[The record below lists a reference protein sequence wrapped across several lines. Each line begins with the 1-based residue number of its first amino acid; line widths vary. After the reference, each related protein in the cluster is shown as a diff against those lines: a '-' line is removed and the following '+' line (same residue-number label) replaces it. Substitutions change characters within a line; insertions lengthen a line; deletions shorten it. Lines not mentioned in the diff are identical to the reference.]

1 MDIIHNPNYFYSILY
16 IMKKIIIIVSMTIL
30 IIIWG
35 YVYKINEDKNI
46 KNDMIVAF
54 TQFDSNQISS
64 LFLDSDYINNTLW
77 HYQKNLRTQKIYYLP
92 VQNNK
97 KWMNIITWVDYDSF
111 TPINLQRSKDKNYYY
126 LDGKITDLVTE
137 FNPIMLGAGSYI
149 VDDNYVYDGAW
160 EKIEWI
166 DRKSFQL
173 LGIWTMYAKD
183 KNHIYIG
190 SNIFTGVDYESFEW
204 LNRNYAKDKGN
215 VYIGRNIVTWADSMS
230 FESLFRPV
238 LDNEKENIL
247 YDSKDNNN
255 YYKNWIIVL
264 L

>member
-1 MDIIHNPNYFYSILY
+1 MN
-16 IMKKIIIIVSMTIL
+16 L
-30 IIIWG
+30 II
-35 YVYKINEDKNI
+35 ENI
-46 KNDMIVAF
+46 KF
-54 TQFDSNQISS
+54 EPQFLITNLSKENIDFS
-64 LFLDSDYINNTLW
+64 LW
-77 HYQKNLRTQKIYYLP
+77 HYQKNWWKKEIYYLP

-97 KWMNIITWVDYDSF
+97 KWMNVITWADYNSF
-111 TPINLQRSKDKNYYY
+111 TPVNLEWSKDKNYYY
-126 LDGKITDLVTE
+126 LAGKKTDILSAY
-137 FNPIMLGAGSYI
+137 NPKVIWWGNYI
-149 VDDNYVYDGAW
+149 IDDKNIYDGW
-160 EKIEWI
+160 GNLLSWI
-166 DRKSFQL
+166 DRKTFES

-190 SNIFTGVDYESFEW
+190 SNIFTGVDYDSFEW

-238 LDNEKENIL
+238 LDHEQENIL